1 MRPARA
7 PVDSSHVSQLLEM
20 DAEKRGEKVSAQAG
34 SGELPIDLPSVS
46 SHPDSSSIGCPCHP
60 NASASFIESF
70 ADANGL
76 VSLMGCQGGRTEVRF
91 AAAAS
96 ERLAICLEN
105 IVDEMCEMALPGRW

>member
-1 MRPARA
+1 
-7 PVDSSHVSQLLEM
+7 
-20 DAEKRGEKVSAQAG
+20 
-34 SGELPIDLPSVS
+34 
-46 SHPDSSSIGCPCHP
+46 
-60 NASASFIESF
+60 
-70 ADANGL
+70 